1 MKKIIFV
8 LCCILPLR
16 CFGYIHSPYS
26 VVYCGNTQVLKNGEP
41 YVLPDVPIWIWPDGC
56 ASANSKP
63 ETETDRCYYMC
74 HRYNNSDID
83 CWNGAYVSERG
94 KIKIRGSVLTDFD
107 IRTTL
112 TNDENAQEEEVNL
125 KLAESRHCDID
136 TKVSA
141 EPIYPYKVMSISGA
155 PLPND

>member
-1 MKKIIFV
+1 MKKLFFV
-8 LCCILPLR
+8 LCCMVPLG

-26 VVYCGNTQVLKNGEP
+26 VIYCGNMDVVKNGEP
-41 YVLPDVPIWIWPDGC
+41 DILPDVQIWIWPDGC
-56 ASANSKP
+56 ASSNSKP

-74 HRYNNSDID
+74 HRYNNTDID

-94 KIKIRGSVLTDFD
+94 KIKIREGILTDFD
-107 IRTTL
+107 IHTTVM
-112 TNDENAQEEEVNL
+112 DEEKGQEQEVVI
-125 KLAESRHCDID
+125 KLAESCRCDID

-155 PLPND
+155 PLPTE